1 MKYINKITT
10 GWVTQRYNPETQ
22 KFVSQEFY
30 AGDDVSYED
39 GVSGALINDC
49 EPDMPYLPFDMV
61 DPSKPGP
68 IGTEARVCEDIAQ
81 RQHVGLKKYGMTVEA
96 NPLPLLKWLQHAYEE
111 ALDLAIYL
119 RRIIEEMIK
128 ASESLERMNNEKEN
142 TSGQP

>member
-10 GWVTQRYNPETQ
+10 GYVIQRYNQETQ

-39 GVSGALINDC
+39 GHGRHIKADITDV
-49 EPDMPYLPFDMV
+49 PYLPFDMV

-81 RQHVGLKKYGMTVEA
+81 RQHIGLKKYGMTVEA

-128 ASESLERMNNEKEN
+128 ASESLERMNNEKR
-142 TSGQP
+142 

>member
-1 MKYINKITT
+1 MRFINKITT
-10 GWVTQRYNPETQ
+10 GYVIQRYNPETQ
-22 KFVSQEFY
+22 QFVSQDFI

-39 GVSGALINDC
+39 GHGRHIKADITDV
-49 EPDMPYLPFDMV
+49 PYLPFDMV
-61 DPSKPGP
+61 DPSKPVP
-68 IGTEARVCEDIAQ
+68 IGTEARVCEDITQ

-142 TSGQP
+142 TPGQP